1 MEMHLFSQNG
11 LSIKC
16 KAQFHWLVL
25 RGPLALH
32 RRFWVTFRRDTVH
45 IGKYWGRGSFSLPFL
60 LLCNSLVR
68 SSCWLLFFFL
78 SCKSGD
84 RSAGGRWT
92 SDRFRGSLA
101 PSKNVSKPE
110 AASQLFHADCEAGI
124 VGRPALLKLWLM
136 RMTNWRGDENKGL
149 LTPAQHRANSALL
162 CVFMALCACW
172 LAVFLG

>member
-32 RRFWVTFRRDTVH
+32 RRLWVTFRRDTVH
-45 IGKYWGRGSFSLPFL
+45 IGKYWGRGSFFLPFL

-101 PSKNVSKPE
+101 PSK
-110 AASQLFHADCEAGI
+110 DCQQARGCKQTPPVVPCWLWGWYCWQACVTKTLTYEDD
-124 VGRPALLKLWLM
+124 KLMWG
-136 RMTNWRGDENKGL
+136 WEQGV
-149 LTPAQHRANSALL
+149 ANSSTAQ
-162 CVFMALCACW
+162 
-172 LAVFLG
+172 G